1 MQLSIHVYLV
11 FILATLATVFFLYK
25 ASGNSK
31 LVLLISLGWLA
42 LQGVVSYTGFYEKT
56 DTFPPRFILLLMPP
70 IAFIVRLFNTDKG
83 RVFIDSLDTTW
94 LTYLHIVRIP
104 VELVLFWLF
113 LGGYV
118 PKLMTFEGINF
129 DILSGVTA
137 PLVVYFGIKKHKLK
151 KKYLMLW
158 NFICLGLLFNIV
170 INAILAA
177 PTVFQ
182 VQAFDQ
188 PNIGVFYFPFV
199 WLPCFIVPAVLFSH
213 LVCLKK
219 LKSTF

>member
-1 MQLSIHVYLV
+1 MELPFHVYMV
-11 FILATLATVFFLYK
+11 FIVATLATVFFLYK

-56 DTFPPRFILLLMPP
+56 DSFPPRFILLMMPP
-70 IAFIVRLFNTDKG
+70 MAFIVWLFNADKG
-83 RVFIDSLDTTW
+83 RAFISKFDTTW

-104 VELVLFWLF
+104 VEMVLFWLF
-113 LGGYV
+113 VGGYV
-118 PKLMTFEGINF
+118 PELMTFEGINF
-129 DILSGVTA
+129 DILSGITA
-137 PLVVYFGIKKHKLK
+137 PIVAYFGIQKGTLK

-158 NFICLGLLFNIV
+158 NIICLGLLLNIV
-170 INAILAA
+170 INAILSA
-177 PTVFQ
+177 PTIFQ
-182 VQAFDQ
+182 AQAFDQ